1 MLTREKAAEIFELI
15 KKQSTA
21 DEVEAMIYGGK
32 FALTRFANNTIHQNV
47 AEENYS
53 VSVRTAF
60 DGRTARA
67 TTNKFDSYSLRRV
80 VQASESLAKVQH
92 PDPDLLP
99 MRGAGESPATTEQP
113 RPSQHFAQ
121 TAGLTPE
128 LRADG
133 VEKMV
138 RVATRHKLTTAGIF
152 SSSESVEGIFNSR
165 GLQDWHAQTSSEI
178 SITMLAADSSG
189 WQKANSPD
197 VSQLDPSALAEISA
211 RKAIESASPR
221 EIPPGK
227 YTVILEPA
235 AVLDMSGFMFW
246 DFGGLSILD
255 QRSFLNQ
262 RVGTQIFGANI
273 NIWDDVAHPLQS
285 GTPFDGE
292 GVPRQRVQL
301 VENGIV
307 KRLVYARATAEK
319 MKQSEFKDNV
329 GPVEATG
336 HGFSLPNEMGEAPMN
351 IVFGTPS
358 DPQTV
363 EQMIASTERG
373 VLVTRLWYI
382 REVDPYEKILTGMT
396 RDGTFCVEDGKV
408 RHGIL
413 NFRFN
418 ESLIHML
425 SNVEAMGTPVRAS
438 GEESFDMVAPPMKVK
453 DFNFTEVTKF

>member
-1 MLTREKAAEIFELI
+1 MLTQDKAAEIFEQI
-15 KKQSTA
+15 KKHSTA
-21 DEVEAMIYGGK
+21 DEVEAFIYGGK
-32 FALTRFANNTIHQNV
+32 SALTRFANNTIHQNV
-47 AEENYS
+47 AEESYS
-53 VSVRTAF
+53 ISVRTAF

-67 TTNKFDSYSLRRV
+67 TTNKFDNESLKRV

-92 PDPDLLP
+92 PDSDLLVMP
-99 MRGAGESPATTEQP
+99 GAGEARAVTQAKPN
-113 RPSQHFAQ
+113 RHFVQ

-128 LRADG
+128 LRADA
-133 VEKMV
+133 VKKIV
-138 RVATRHKLTTAGIF
+138 QVATQHKLITAGIF

-165 GLQDWHAQTSSEI
+165 GLNDWHTQTSSEI
-178 SITMLAADSSG
+178 SVTMLASDSSG

-197 VSQLDPSALAEISA
+197 VSQLDPAALAETSA
-211 RKAIESASPR
+211 RKALESAGPR
-221 EIPPGK
+221 EIPAGK

-235 AVLDMSGFMFW
+235 AVLDMVGFMFF

-255 QRSFLNQ
+255 QRSFLNN

-273 NIWDDVAHPLQS
+273 DIWDDVAHPLQS

-292 GVPRQRVQL
+292 GIPRQRVHL

-319 MKQSEFKDNV
+319 MKQSEYKDKV
-329 GPVEATG
+329 GPVAATG

-351 IVFGTPS
+351 IVFGTPA
-358 DPQTV
+358 DPKTV

-396 RDGTFCVEDGKV
+396 RDGTFYVEDGKV

-425 SNVEAMGTPVRAS
+425 SSVEAMGIPVRAS

-453 DFNFTEVTKF
+453 GFNFTEVTKF

>member
-1 MLTREKAAEIFELI
+1 MLTKEKAAEIFEQI
-15 KKQSTA
+15 KRHSTA

-60 DGRTARA
+60 GGRTARA
-67 TTNKFDSYSLRRV
+67 TTNKFDSDSLKRV

-99 MRGAGESPATTEQP
+99 MPVAGKSPATTQA
-113 RPSQHFAQ
+113 RPSRYFAQ

-133 VEKMV
+133 VEKIV
-138 RVATRHKLTTAGIF
+138 RVATGHKLTTAGIF

-165 GLQDWHAQTSSEI
+165 GLHDWHAQTSSEI

-197 VSQLDPSALAEISA
+197 ISQLDPAALAEISA
-211 RKAIESASPR
+211 RKAIESARPR

-301 VENGIV
+301 VEDGIV
-307 KRLVYARATAEK
+307 KRLVYARATAERMNK
-319 MKQSEFKDNV
+319 SEFKDRV
-329 GPVEATG
+329 GPVAATG

-351 IVFGTPS
+351 IVFGTPT
-358 DPQTV
+358 DPKTL

-396 RDGTFCVEDGKV
+396 RDGTFYVEDGKV